1 MRLTGEVRTFTMPT
15 ALLACLVATLIAIVG
30 TPALAADDSPSL
42 GISKSFR
49 ENGIID
55 MTPGQTLP
63 PEQFIRVDNVGPKPA
78 VVEWETTAPNGIT
91 ITPEVT
97 KATIGSDE
105 SLEIPFAITVAETT
119 AGGDYP
125 VGVNVKQT
133 NVPPPKGGG
142 IIIAPAV
149 GANFVVRVNGASA
162 TAIIR
167 GISAVDGSSLTG
179 DLRLS
184 QVNDKNLPVVI
195 SNTEG
200 TELQTNVAPGK
211 YRGTFTIP
219 GLIEESVD
227 FTLSDDETKTVDIPV
242 TTVQF
247 VVADAL
253 PQPGSGEIVSA
264 KLVSSLKN
272 NVQRLKG
279 PLRLV
284 AVVARDGVEIETV
297 DIQSFPALPPGLT
310 DASTTYVPASGW
322 SAGEYTF
329 EFQLRAAEYTVSA
342 PAPKPIVV
350 PGLSLIWPILG
361 ALAVVLFLLWWF
373 LIRRRRDDD
382 DDEVVPVPPPATPVS
397 QQSGNPP
404 TLAAR
409 PAAPPAWPVNPPAPS
424 TPAPPPTTP
433 QASPPPVGPP
443 HGGMPPIAPPPSGPP
458 QQPPPPTGP
467 PHA

>member
-1 MRLTGEVRTFTMPT
+1 MPI

-30 TPALAADDSPSL
+30 TPAQAADDSPSL

-78 VVEWETTAPNGIT
+78 EVEWETTAPSGIT

-105 SLEIPFAITVAETT
+105 SLAIPFAITVAGTT

-195 SNTEG
+195 SKTQG

-219 GLIEESVD
+219 GLIDESVD
-227 FTLSDDETKTVDIPV
+227 FTLSDGETKTVDIPV

-253 PQPGSGEIVSA
+253 PQPGTGEVVSA
-264 KLVSSLKN
+264 KLVTSLKN
-272 NVQRLKG
+272 NVQKLKG
-279 PLRLV
+279 PLKLV
-284 AVVARDGVEIETV
+284 AVVSRDGVEIETV
-297 DIQSFPALPPGLT
+297 DIQTFPALPPGLT
-310 DASTTYVPASGW
+310 DASTTYVPATGW
-322 SAGEYTF
+322 APGEYTF

-342 PAPKPIVV
+342 PAAKPIIV
-350 PGLSLIWPILG
+350 PGLSLLWPVLG
-361 ALAVVLFLLWWF
+361 ALVVILLLLWWF
-373 LIRRRRDDD
+373 LIRRRRND
-382 DDEVVPVPPPATPVS
+382 DDEGVAPVPPPAAPASLQTGT
-397 QQSGNPP
+397 QSAREGGLANPS
-404 TLAAR
+404 
-409 PAAPPAWPVNPPAPS
+409 AWPVNPPAPG
-424 TPAPPPTTP
+424 TPRAPAPPPTTP
-433 QASPPPVGPP
+433 PVAPPPAGPP
-443 HGGMPPIAPPPSGPP
+443 SGGVPPIAPPPSGPP